1 MPGLLGLFTH
11 LFGSG
16 QLSALTCSCSALC
29 SQYRAKV
36 DSCLP
41 AYMDYV
47 VLPSRTQCYA
57 WWRQRLVSRQL
68 DILR

>member
-1 MPGLLGLFTH
+1 MIGVPGLLTRHALW
-11 LFGSG
+11 LW
-16 QLSALTCSCSALC
+16 SAKCNDMPLLR

-41 AYMDYV
+41 AYLDYV